1 MSEQNQPSGF
11 TTYRRLLS
19 YAFPYRW
26 SFIVSFIGF
35 AVFAATQAAFAG
47 LMELLL
53 NALDSLPVPVYI
65 SNWWIFGDSIP
76 SWQVILPLLAVGI
89 FLIRGIG
96 SFLGTFFIERVAQGL
111 IHDLRVDLFNKITV
125 LKSRDLDAE
134 NSGHTVSKVTFN
146 TQQVTSAATNAVKVL
161 VREGLTVIGLI
172 SYLIWQDWKLT
183 LTFLVVGPVL
193 AILVSVV
200 SKVFR
205 RYSTRIQ
212 ESAGDITHVTT
223 EAVQGFRIVRAFG
236 GIPRERKRFSEASA
250 NNATQNLKLAFTRAI
265 STPVMQIIVSMAI
278 GGVIFLI
285 LSPETLGNSSAASL
299 MAYMTAVAILPKPI
313 RQLSEVNADLQK
325 GIAAGDSIFSVLD
338 QEQEAL
344 TGSPEGLHLS
354 GSINVKDLSFSYNQT
369 ETVLSD
375 ISFKVEPGKVLALV
389 GRSGSGKS
397 TITNL
402 LLRFYEDW
410 QGEIEID
417 GQSIKDFSLDA
428 LRSQIALVNQNVV
441 LFNDTIANNIAYG
454 ELENHSREAIIS
466 AAKKANAWNFIQ
478 EQSDGLDTNIGEG
491 GLMLSGGQR
500 QRIAIARALLK
511 DAPILILDEA
521 TSALDNESEKLIQ
534 DALSHA
540 MENRTTIVVAHR
552 LSTIID
558 ADEILVMDAGKV
570 IEQGTHQSLLEQD
583 GYYCQLVKS
592 SQS

>member
-1 MSEQNQPSGF
+1 MSKQTQASGF
-11 TTYRRLLS
+11 TTYRRLLR
-19 YAFPYRW
+19 YALPYRW
-26 SFIVSFIGF
+26 AFVVSFIGF
-35 AVFAATQAAFAG
+35 AIFAATQAAFAG

-53 NALDSLPVPVYI
+53 NALDNLPIPAYLQK
-65 SNWWIFGDSIP
+65 WWVFSDTLP
-76 SWQVILPLLAVGI
+76 PWQILLPLLAVSI
-89 FLIRGIG
+89 FMIRGIG
-96 SFLGTFFIERVAQGL
+96 SFLGTFFIEKVAQGL

-125 LKSRDLDAE
+125 LKSSDLDAE
-134 NSGHTVSKVTFN
+134 NSGHTVSKITFN
-146 TQQVTSAATNAVKVL
+146 TQQVTAAATNAVKVL
-161 VREGLTVIGLI
+161 IREGLTVIGLL
-172 SYLIWQDWKLT
+172 SYLIWQDWQLT
-183 LTFLVVGPVL
+183 LTFLVVGPIL
-193 AILVSVV
+193 AVIVSVV
-200 SKVFR
+200 SKMFR

-236 GIPRERKRFSEASA
+236 GIPRERKRFNEASA
-250 NNATQNLKLAFTRAI
+250 NNAAQNLKLAFSRAI
-265 STPVMQIIVSMAI
+265 STPVMQVIVAMAI

-285 LSPETLGNSSAASL
+285 LSPETAGNSSAASL
-299 MAYMTAVAILPKPI
+299 MAYMTAVSLLPKPI

-338 QEQEAL
+338 QEEETHTDQPEAL
-344 TGSPEGLHLS
+344 NLS
-354 GSINVKDLSFSYNQT
+354 GSIQVKDLSFSYNNT

-375 ISFKVEPGKVLALV
+375 INFTVQPGKVLALV

-402 LLRFYEDW
+402 LLRFYEGW
-410 QGEIEID
+410 QGKIEID
-417 GQSIKDFSLDA
+417 GKSITDFSLDA

-454 ELENHSREAIIS
+454 ELENHSRDAIIA
-466 AAKKANAWNFIQ
+466 AAKKANAWDFIQ
-478 EQSDGLDTNIGEG
+478 EQSEGLDTNIGEG

-570 IEQGTHQSLLEQD
+570 IEQGTHQSLLDQD
-583 GYYCQLVKS
+583 GYYSQLVKS
-592 SQS
+592 SEA